1 MDRALYFISEM
12 YCHRLRALM
21 EAVAVGHPSRPRLA
35 GAEGFDDGISDLWCG
50 DWLRCSR
57 HGKGL
62 TVTT

>member
-35 GAEGFDDGISDLWCG
+35 GAEGFDEGVVNVRSENNTIIETIW
-50 DWLRCSR
+50 
-57 HGKGL
+57 
-62 TVTT
+62 